1 MGDIKMKCTLTLFI
15 AVILLQYTAFAA
27 DKTPQS
33 VAEIW
38 SENRDFVGHADSS
51 SSARFDNFNGIN
63 ISNRK
68 DGDWLLQ
75 LR

>member
-1 MGDIKMKCTLTLFI
+1 MGDRKMKCTLTLFI

-38 SENRDFVGHADSS
+38 SDFDPLVEPLEVVM
-51 SSARFDNFNGIN
+51 R
-63 ISNRK
+63 
-68 DGDWLLQ
+68 
-75 LR
+75 